1 MALILTTLPPYQVS
15 EIEKQ
20 LFAYGLGPDKVEL
33 GVKNNTR
40 CDPLAPRD

>member
-1 MALILTTLPPYQVS
+1 MAFILTILPPYQVS

-20 LFAYGLGPDKVEL
+20 LFAYRLGPDKVEL

-40 CDPLAPRD
+40 HDPLAPRD